1 MTYSQFNDNFKILI
15 EPLISNK
22 GDIGMS
28 LKHMIIQREQE
39 LKISRNQLE
48 KLLKIEKKTLNGIL
62 DNTAKRVDVVNIIK
76 LAVFLNIRIEEFME
90 LYINELPPDTIRE
103 IENARKSNYIASNF
117 DLEQLTRI
125 KFIKK
130 SDTIDQIENRI
141 KDFFGL
147 NNIFEY
153 SNNFHYPLFSRTKNS
168 SNNKMRDFWIRSA
181 INQFESVNNPNE
193 FDRDSL
199 IELIKKIKPYSMNI
213 EKGLITVARAL
224 FNVGVTVIF
233 QRSLPSV
240 QVRGATMYIKNKP
253 CIVITDLFKNYPT
266 LWFALLHELHH
277 VLYDLEE
284 IQNRKYHLSGEPD
297 LFLLNEDAA
306 NLFARDYF
314 LDEEKTRFIEPL
326 INNEFIVIDFAKKC
340 QIDPSFIYQF
350 YMHDSKEKGEEG
362 AYRKSHNKKTS
373 RDVEIALKNFN
384 LNPWEKE
391 NIYEAVDEIKK
402 TVYNL
407 N

>member
-153 SNNFHYPLFSRTKNS
+153 SNNFHYPLF
-168 SNNKMRDFWIRSA
+168 
-181 INQFESVNNPNE
+181 Q
-193 FDRDSL
+193 
-199 IELIKKIKPYSMNI
+199 
-213 EKGLITVARAL
+213 
-224 FNVGVTVIF
+224 
-233 QRSLPSV
+233 
-240 QVRGATMYIKNKP
+240 
-253 CIVITDLFKNYPT
+253 
-266 LWFALLHELHH
+266 
-277 VLYDLEE
+277 
-284 IQNRKYHLSGEPD
+284 
-297 LFLLNEDAA
+297 
-306 NLFARDYF
+306 
-314 LDEEKTRFIEPL
+314 
-326 INNEFIVIDFAKKC
+326 
-340 QIDPSFIYQF
+340 
-350 YMHDSKEKGEEG
+350 
-362 AYRKSHNKKTS
+362 
-373 RDVEIALKNFN
+373 
-384 LNPWEKE
+384 
-391 NIYEAVDEIKK
+391 NIYTLAFSLYRILHFLCE
-402 TVYNL
+402 
-407 N
+407 